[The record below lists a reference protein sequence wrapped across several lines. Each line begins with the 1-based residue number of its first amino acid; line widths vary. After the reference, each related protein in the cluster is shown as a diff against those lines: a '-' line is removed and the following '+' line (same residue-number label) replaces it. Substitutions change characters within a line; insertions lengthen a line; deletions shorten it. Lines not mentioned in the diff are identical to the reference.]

1 MSGTITL
8 ALRTAQSGL
17 LVNQQALDA
26 ISNNIANVNSPSYS
40 RKIVNIEQRVVAGAG
55 AGVQLSELTR
65 VIDEGLLKSLRL
77 ETSTYQRLRVQQSYH
92 DRIQETFGSPSDNTS
107 ISHTLNAF
115 ATAIESLAVSPDKT
129 LELSEFVRQG
139 QEVALKLQ
147 TMTQTIQELR
157 VQADAEI
164 AGDITQVNNLT
175 AKIANLNDKIIR
187 NKTVTNDVSDL
198 RDQRDQALSDL
209 AGLVDIRYFYRGD
222 GDVVVFSSAGRT
234 LVDNVAFELTHTA
247 ASSITPTT
255 THAEGDIGG
264 IYIGAKLPG
273 NDITD
278 ELAGGTLGGLIELRD
293 KTLTDMQ
300 SQLDELAA
308 MLRDTVNQIHN
319 QGVAFPGLQSMTG
332 SREFL
337 VTTDAA
343 NTASQTIKLDPT
355 GGSDDVAIVLFDG
368 DGDQSA
374 ATTLDTI
381 MTGAG
386 FSSRGAAND
395 WAIADVGNALETWL
409 QANGA
414 GGATVGM
421 DGGGHLSIELNST
434 SLSLAFRDQTA
445 TANGSPQEDVEI
457 GFDADG
463 DGTVD
468 ETVRGFSNF
477 FGLNDFFVDN
487 TGRNI
492 HESDVVN
499 TGFKSPSTTTLRF
512 VDGTS
517 TLPLDP
523 GGAGDATVAIP
534 AGATLAEIAAAIN
547 AGVPNVT
554 ASVVPDGSGY
564 RLRIAHDSGLD
575 FEMTEVGAGTLL
587 STLDMHNADV
597 RVAGQMTVRG
607 DILNSPSLVSR
618 GTVQWDINLGSAG
631 LYYTSIGD
639 DTAIQAL
646 ATRINAVNSFDAAGG
661 LGALNVN
668 FAQYGASI
676 LGRSASLADNN
687 DTDAK
692 SQKALTEALQ
702 NKSDNIR
709 GVNLDEEMADLIR
722 FEQAYSAAARL
733 INVIQNMFDA
743 LDQAVG

>member
-40 RKIVNIEQRVVAGAG
+40 RKVVNIEQRVVAGAG

-65 VIDEGLLKSLRL
+65 VIDEGLVKSLRL

-107 ISHTLNAF
+107 ISHILNNF
-115 ATAIESLAVSPDKT
+115 AAAVESLAVSPDKT

-147 TMTQTIQELR
+147 AMTQTIQELR
-157 VQADAEI
+157 VQADADI
-164 AGDITQVNNLT
+164 AADVTQVNNLT
-175 AKIANLNDKIIR
+175 AKIADLNDKIIR
-187 NKTVTNDVSDL
+187 NTTVTNDVSDL

-222 GDVVVFSSAGRT
+222 GDVVVFTSAGRT
-234 LVDNVAFELTHTA
+234 LVDNVAFELSHSA

-255 THAEGDIGG
+255 TQAEGDIGG

-278 ELAGGTLGGLIELRD
+278 ELRGGTLGGLVELRD

-332 SREFL
+332 TREFL

-374 ATTLDTI
+374 ATTLNTI

-386 FSSRGAAND
+386 FSGRGAAND
-395 WAIADVGNALETWL
+395 WTITDVGDTLETWL

-414 GGATVGM
+414 GSAAVGM
-421 DGGGHLSIELNST
+421 DGSGHLSIELNST
-434 SLSLAFRDQTA
+434 SLNLAFRDQTA
-445 TANGSPQEDVEI
+445 TAANGSTHEDAEI

-487 TGRNI
+487 AGRNI
-492 HESDVVN
+492 HESDVIAA
-499 TGFKSPSTTTLRF
+499 GFKSSATTLRF

-523 GGAGDATVAIP
+523 GGAGDVTVAIP
-534 AGATLAEIAAAIN
+534 TGATLAEIAAAIN
-547 AGVPNVT
+547 AGVPNIT

-575 FEMTEVGAGTLL
+575 FEVTEVGAGTLL

-597 RVAGQMTVRG
+597 RVAGQMAVRS

-631 LYYTSIGD
+631 QYYTSVGD

-646 ATRINAVNSFDAAGG
+646 ANRINAVNSFDAAGG
-661 LGALNVN
+661 LGALDVN

-743 LDQAVG
+743 LDRAVG